1 MSESAL
7 IVDVLKKLL
16 KSRGLTYRDL
26 ATRLRL
32 SEASVKRVFANE
44 TFTLQ
49 RLEKI
54 CLSLDISVSELVRMA
69 SESSDSKSQYLTLAQ
84 EQALAANPV
93 LLGCFY
99 LLLNGHT
106 SAEIQQRLGLGER
119 ELRAL
124 YARLD
129 DAKLAES
136 LRGLRA
142 RLRVGPVVS
151 WRGDGPVRRVYEQ
164 QVKAEFLR
172 SAFQGSDEALHFHSA
187 ELTDESATLLFR
199 RLEQLAR
206 EFADLAALDRSL
218 PTTRKRSVALLMAF
232 RPWVFSMF
240 DGLQKGRRIV
250 NPK

>member
-16 KSRGLTYRDL
+16 KSRGMTYRHL
-26 ATRLRL
+26 AAKLRL

-49 RLEKI
+49 RLEQV
-54 CLSLDISVSELVRMA
+54 CASLDLSVGELMRMA
-69 SESSDSKSQYLTLAQ
+69 SDAGTSNSQYLTLAQ

-99 LLLNGHT
+99 LLLNGHS

-129 DAKLAES
+129 DAKLVES

-151 WRGDGPVRRVYEQ
+151 WRSDGPVRRLYEH

-172 SAFQGSDEALHFHSA
+172 SAFLGGDEALHFHSA
-187 ELTDESATLLFR
+187 ELSNESATLLFR

-206 EFADLAALDRSL
+206 EFADLAALDRGL
-218 PTTRKRSVALLMAF
+218 PAERKRSVALLMAF

-240 DGLQKGRRIV
+240 EGLQRARQ
-250 NPK
+250 

>member
-26 ATRLRL
+26 AVRLKL

-54 CLSLDISVSELVRMA
+54 CLSLDISVSELVDMSA
-69 SESSDSKSQYLTLAQ
+69 ADGNSKSQYLTLAQ
-84 EQALAANPV
+84 EQSLAANPV

-106 SAEIQQRLGLGER
+106 SAEIQQRLNLGER

-151 WRGDGPVRRVYEQ
+151 WRSDGPVRRVYEQ
-164 QVKAEFLR
+164 QVKGEFLR

-187 ELTDESATLLFR
+187 ELSDESATLLFR

-206 EFADLAALDRSL
+206 EFADLAALDRTL

-240 DGLQKGRRIV
+240 DGLQQVRK
-250 NPK
+250 

>member
-1 MSESAL
+1 VSESAL

-26 ATRLRL
+26 AARLKL

-44 TFTLQ
+44 SFTLQ
-49 RLEKI
+49 RLEKV
-54 CLSLDISVSELVRMA
+54 CLSLDISVGELVRMA
-69 SESSDSKSQYLTLAQ
+69 SADGDSKSQYLTLAQ
-84 EQALAANPV
+84 EQALAANPA

-99 LLLNGHT
+99 LLLNGHS

-129 DAKLAES
+129 DARLAES

-151 WRGDGPVRRVYEQ
+151 WRSDGPVRRVYEQ

-172 SAFQGSDEALHFHSA
+172 SAFLGNDEALHFHSA
-187 ELTDESATLLFR
+187 ELSDESATLLFR
-199 RLEQLAR
+199 RLEQLGR
-206 EFADLAALDRSL
+206 EFADLAALDRTL
-218 PTTRKRSVALLMAF
+218 PTARKRSVAF
-232 RPWVFSMF
+232 
-240 DGLQKGRRIV
+240 IY
-250 NPK
+250 

>member
-1 MSESAL
+1 MSEAAL
-7 IVDVLKKLL
+7 IVAVLKKLL
-16 KSRGLTYRDL
+16 KARGLTYRDL
-26 ATRLRL
+26 GRRLQL

-54 CLSLDISVSELVRMA
+54 CQTLDVSVGELARMA
-69 SESSDSKSQYLTLAQ
+69 SEAGEHGAQYLTLAQ
-84 EQALAANPV
+84 EQALAANPR

-106 SAEIQQRLGLGER
+106 SAQIMARLGLGER

-129 DAKLAES
+129 DARLAES

-151 WRGDGPVRRVYEQ
+151 WRSDGPVRHLYEQ
-164 QVKAEFLR
+164 QVKSEFLR
-172 SAFQGSDEALHFHSA
+172 ADFAGSDEALHFHSA
-187 ELTDESATLLFR
+187 ELSAESAAVLAR

-206 EFADLAALDRSL
+206 EFADYAALDRGL
-218 PTTRKRSVALLMAF
+218 PTERKRSVALLMAF

-240 DGLQKGRRIV
+240 DGLSAARR
-250 NPK
+250 